1 MGAHAVT
8 TLDRKLV
15 EVDEVLLPAR
25 RADDV
30 LKVAH
35 TFPG

>member
-1 MGAHAVT
+1 MGADAILA
-8 TLDRKLV
+8 LDRKLV
-15 EVDEVLLPAR
+15 VVDEMGLPAG